1 MTSRVEYRVIYRD
14 ERGLIRVEE
23 DFPVKDITWRDAI
36 HGIRQD
42 QVVAW
47 ERRVVTHSAWT
58 RA

>member
-1 MTSRVEYRVIYRD
+1 MTSRVEYRVVYRD

-23 DFPVKDITWRDAI
+23 GFPAMDITWRDAI

-47 ERRVVTHSAWT
+47 DRRVVSYTAWRRT
-58 RA
+58 